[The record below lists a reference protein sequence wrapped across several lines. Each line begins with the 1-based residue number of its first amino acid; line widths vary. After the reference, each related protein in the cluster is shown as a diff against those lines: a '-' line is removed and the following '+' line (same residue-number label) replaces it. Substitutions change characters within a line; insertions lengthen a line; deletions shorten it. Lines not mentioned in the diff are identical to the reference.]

1 MVNTF
6 KAVKI
11 TFKGYPME
19 ETMSHDFYNNVKEIE
34 VVNDELI
41 LHIIGKGIFTFK
53 MDDILEVKLDVK

>member
-19 ETMSHDFYNNVKEIE
+19 ETHQRDFYNNVKEME

-41 LHIIGKGIFTFK
+41 IHTIGKRNVTFN
-53 MDDILEVKLDVK
+53 MDDILEVSLDVK